1 MKAKIIKLRKEIKV
15 FFVVYNKKI
24 IFLIIYLT
32 YINIDFFLYN
42 YNYNFI
48 ILIKINKILSKINIK

>member
-24 IFLIIYLT
+24 IFLIIYLI

-48 ILIKINKILSKINIK
+48 IFKLNLYF

>member
-24 IFLIIYLT
+24 IFLIIYLI

-48 ILIKINKILSKINIK
+48 ILNEYKYLKE

>member
-48 ILIKINKILSKINIK
+48 I